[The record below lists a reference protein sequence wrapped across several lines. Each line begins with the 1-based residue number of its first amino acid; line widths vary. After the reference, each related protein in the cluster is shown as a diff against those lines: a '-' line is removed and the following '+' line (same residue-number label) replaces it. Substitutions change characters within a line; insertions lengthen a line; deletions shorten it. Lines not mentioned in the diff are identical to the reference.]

1 MIGDC
6 TRELL
11 NEIEETKERIKNF
24 SKRVDGLSDDL
35 ILYEAE
41 QLVESIKNMIE
52 QKQIVKDNLSI
63 KSY

>member
-11 NEIEETKERIKNF
+11 KEIEDTKERIKNF

-35 ILYEAE
+35 ILHEAE
-41 QLVESIKNMIE
+41 ELVEDIKNMIE
-52 QKQIVKDNLSI
+52 QKQIVKDNLNL
-63 KSY
+63 